1 MPAVIFC
8 INLPISFAINTFAP
22 VVYLPLLLKQAIMQ
36 TPLEELLTV
45 TFTLFAVIDVVGSV
59 PMLISIK
66 QKTGGINAWKVTL
79 ISGGLMVLFFF
90 IGKPFLNLLGVDIKS
105 FAVAGSI
112 VIFILGL
119 EMVLG
124 IEFFKPEKGTP
135 SGTVVPIAFPLIAG
149 SGTLTTIMSL
159 KATFERQDRNEY
171 MILLA
176 ITINLIIIYLVL
188 RSLNFIEKALGKA
201 GLLAVRK
208 FFGVILL
215 AIAVKIFAT
224 NAHGLIK

>member
-1 MPAVIFC
+1 MD
-8 INLPISFAINTFAP
+8 
-22 VVYLPLLLKQAIMQ
+22 MQ
-36 TPLEELLTV
+36 FNFQEFLTL

-59 PMLISIK
+59 PMLISMK
-66 QKTGGINAWKVTL
+66 EKMGNINAWKVTL
-79 ISGGLMVLFFF
+79 ISGGLMILFFF
-90 IGKPFLNLLGVDIKS
+90 IGKPFLNILGVDIKS

-124 IEFFKPEKGTP
+124 IEFFKPDKNAP

-159 KATFERQDRNEY
+159 KATFERSDKNEY

-176 ITINLIIIYLVL
+176 ILVNLIVIYLVL
-188 RSLNFIEKALGKA
+188 RSLNLIEKVLGKA

-215 AIAVKIFAT
+215 AIAVKVFAS
-224 NAHGLIK
+224 NASGLIK

>member
-1 MPAVIFC
+1 
-8 INLPISFAINTFAP
+8 
-22 VVYLPLLLKQAIMQ
+22 MQ
-36 TPLEELLTV
+36 FNFQEFLTL

-59 PMLISIK
+59 PILISMK
-66 QKTGGINAWKVTL
+66 EKMGGINAWKVTL
-79 ISGGLMVLFFF
+79 ISGALMVLFFF
-90 IGKPFLNLLGVDIKS
+90 IGKPFLNILGVDIKS

-124 IEFFKPEKGTP
+124 IEFFKPDKNAP
-135 SGTVVPIAFPLIAG
+135 SGTIVPIAFPLIAG

-159 KATFERQDRNEY
+159 KATFERSDRNEY
-171 MILLA
+171 MILVA
-176 ITINLIIIYLVL
+176 ILINLIVIYIVL
-188 RSLNFIEKALGKA
+188 RSLNLIEKALGKA

-215 AIAVKIFAT
+215 AIAVKVFAS
-224 NAHGLIK
+224 NASGLIK

>member
-1 MPAVIFC
+1 LQKPGVMYF
-8 INLPISFAINTFAP
+8 NLQEF
-22 VVYLPLLLKQAIMQ
+22 
-36 TPLEELLTV
+36 LTL
-45 TFTLFAVIDVVGSV
+45 TFTLFAVIDIVGSV

-66 QKTGGINAWKVTL
+66 QKMGGLNAWKVTL

-90 IGKPFLNLLGVDIKS
+90 IGKPFLNVLGVDIKS

-124 IEFFKPEKGTP
+124 IEFFKAEKGAP

-159 KATFERQDRNEY
+159 KATFERTDTKEY

-176 ITINLIIIYLVL
+176 ILVNLIIIYIVL
-188 RSLNFIEKALGKA
+188 RSLSLIEKVLGKA

-208 FFGVILL
+208 FFGVVLL
-215 AIAVKIFAT
+215 AIAVKVFAT
-224 NAHGLIK
+224 NAPGLIK

>member
-1 MPAVIFC
+1 
-8 INLPISFAINTFAP
+8 
-22 VVYLPLLLKQAIMQ
+22 MQ
-36 TPLEELLTV
+36 FHFQEFLTL
-45 TFTLFAVIDVVGSV
+45 TFTLFAVIDIVGSV
-59 PMLISIK
+59 PMLISLK
-66 QKTGGINAWKVTL
+66 EKMGSINAWKVTL

-90 IGKPFLNLLGVDIKS
+90 IGKPFLNLLGVDIRS

-124 IEFFKPEKGTP
+124 IEFFKSEKGAP

-159 KATFERQDRNEY
+159 KATFERADKNEF

-176 ITINLIIIYLVL
+176 ILVNLIIIYFVL
-188 RSLNFIEKALGKA
+188 RSLNLIEKALGKA

-215 AIAVKIFAT
+215 AIAVKVFAT
-224 NAHGLIK
+224 NASGMFK